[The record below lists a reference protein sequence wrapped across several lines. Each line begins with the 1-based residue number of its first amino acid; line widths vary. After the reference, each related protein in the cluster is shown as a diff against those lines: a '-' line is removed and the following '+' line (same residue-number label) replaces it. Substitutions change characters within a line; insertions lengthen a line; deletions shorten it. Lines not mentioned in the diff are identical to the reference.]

1 MSTCLNLP
9 EMPEFTLK
17 EYTSEEYEKD
27 MKELLEEKGLR
38 EAVKQYLD
46 AINSE
51 AIRLRYLQCRSIQ
64 EYLCDIDY
72 LIELYMKEV
81 NNGKDT
87 GSNRNY

>member
-38 EAVKQYLD
+38 GAVKEYLD

-51 AIRLRYLQCRSIQ
+51 ATRLRYLQCRSIQ
-64 EYLCDIDY
+64 ECLCDISY
-72 LIELYMKEV
+72 LIDLYIEEEE
-81 NNGKDT
+81 NGKK
-87 GSNRNY
+87 NRKGT